1 MVRVWPFGLLLG
13 RCYCQEIFFFFFFF
27 FFMIRVEKR
36 GGPDPL
42 DPPSGS
48 APVRHTKM

>member
-1 MVRVWPFGLLLG
+1 MFE
-13 RCYCQEIFFFFFFF
+13 YFFFFFKVE
-27 FFMIRVEKR
+27 RVVEKG

-48 APVRHTKM
+48 ALDLLLCFVLLINIDAALCT